1 MNKKLI
7 IAPIAATLALA
18 GIGAIA
24 NTPTPTT
31 ATAKPAPTAHTAV
44 MTVKNCMTKTG
55 LTDTEQRTS
64 ANYPLWRAHTADGD
78 LIRITRFDTPHAAR
92 RAVRLATDV
101 QAAHGGRYAVYGP
114 LGTRLTVTPLA
125 NCLRTI
131 KN

>member
-31 ATAKPAPTAHTAV
+31 ATAKPAKPAV
-44 MTVKNCMTKTG
+44 MTVQTCMTKTG
-55 LTDTEQRTS
+55 LTDTRQPTG
-64 ANYPLWRAHTADGD
+64 ATHPLWRGLTPDRD
-78 LIRITRFDTPHAAR
+78 TIRITRFDTPHAAK
-92 RAVRLATDV
+92 RAARQATSV
-101 QAAHGGRYAVYGP
+101 QAASGGHYAVYGP
-114 LGTRLTVTPLA
+114 LGTSLTVTPLA
-125 NCLRTI
+125 DCLRTI